1 VIAEN
6 SIEENLIS
14 ANSKYSD
21 KP

>member
-6 SIEENLIS
+6 SIEQNLIS